1 MTTRQ
6 SAFEMIAAVEGAA
19 LFLADATAE
28 ELRLSDERSLQKD
41 AAIRRLMAAGTY
53 TSVTKAEAFVE
64 FDAEFLKYRESER
77 QAVAA
82 RIIAQGKLE
91 AAKLR
96 ARLAVE
102 LVAIDEQA
110 RDPDVEEMQRST
122 EAKLEHDLE
131 QIDDMLDKAGIIQK
145 GADGLYLGI
154 VERVRLLIDQRA
166 DAEVAR

>member
-1 MTTRQ
+1 MTRDQAYTEI
-6 SAFEMIAAVEGAA
+6 SAVEGAA
-19 LFLADATAE
+19 LILADCTSRESQLA
-28 ELRLSDERSLQKD
+28 DERSLQKD

-64 FDAEFLKYRESER
+64 FDAEFMAHRESER
-77 QAVAA
+77 HAVAA

-102 LVAIDEQA
+102 LVAIDPDDDED
-110 RDPDVEEMQRST
+110 DPWNEDSRIWN
-122 EAKLEHDLE
+122 L
-131 QIDDMLDKAGIIQK
+131 LDGAGIIRQDDA
-145 GADGLYLGI
+145 GADLGI